1 MRTGLLA
8 TAVLALAI
16 AAWAPGARATGEPG
30 SDCEGNVP
38 TVRVECPRVTSDVTS
53 VKVARR
59 AVLIEVDI
67 SSAAVVNVFGQVS
80 WQVRQRDG
88 SEAGLI
94 QGISSG
100 GPRAV
105 EAGATNFR
113 VRLGKTVLRRLG
125 RIAPRQSLRA
135 RMTVLTIDL
144 AGRESERVFR
154 IRLPGRDRS

>member
-1 MRTGLLA
+1 MRASLIAALT
-8 TAVLALAI
+8 LALAM
-16 AAWAPGARATGEPG
+16 AAGAPSAVATGEPG
-30 SDCEGNVP
+30 SECEGNVP
-38 TVRVECPRVTSDVTS
+38 TVRVECPRVISQVTS

-59 AVLIEVDI
+59 AALVEVDV

-80 WQVRQRDG
+80 WQVRRQDG
-88 SEAGLI
+88 SKTGLI

-105 EAGATNFR
+105 EAGPTTFR

-125 RIAPRQSLRA
+125 RIAPRQFLRA
-135 RMTVLTIDL
+135 RMTVFTTDL

-154 IRLPGRDRS
+154 VKLHGRDPA

>member
-1 MRTGLLA
+1 MRTGLLV
-8 TAVLALAI
+8 TAVLALALT
-16 AAWAPGARATGEPG
+16 AWAPGAMATGEPG

-38 TVRVECPRVTSDVTS
+38 TVRVECPRVISHVTS
-53 VKVARR
+53 VKVAQG
-59 AVLIEVDI
+59 AVLVEVDV
-67 SSAAVVNVFGQVS
+67 SSAAVANVFGQVS
-80 WQVRQRDG
+80 WQVRQQDG
-88 SEAGLI
+88 SKAGLI

-105 EAGATNFR
+105 EAGPTTFR

-135 RMTVLTIDL
+135 RMTVFTIDL

-154 IRLPGRDRS
+154 VGLPGRNRS

>member
-1 MRTGLLA
+1 MRTALVV
-8 TAVLALAI
+8 TLALALAV
-16 AAWAPGARATGEPG
+16 AAGAPNAVATGEPG
-30 SDCEGNVP
+30 SDCEGHVP
-38 TVRVECPRVTSDVTS
+38 TVRVECPRVISQVTA
-53 VKVARR
+53 VKVAER
-59 AVLIEVDI
+59 AVLVEVDV

-80 WQVRQRDG
+80 WQVRQQDG
-88 SEAGLI
+88 SKTGLI

-105 EAGATNFR
+105 EAGPTTFQ

-154 IRLPGRDRS
+154 VRLPGRNRS

>member
-1 MRTGLLA
+1 MRTGPVVTLM
-8 TAVLALAI
+8 VALAM
-16 AAWAPGARATGEPG
+16 AAGAPGAVATGEPG
-30 SDCEGNVP
+30 SYCESNVP
-38 TVRVECPRVTSDVTS
+38 TVRVKCPRVISRVTS

-59 AVLIEVDI
+59 AALVEVDV

-80 WQVRQRDG
+80 WQVRQHDG
-88 SEAGLI
+88 SKTGLI

-105 EAGATNFR
+105 EAGETTFR

-135 RMTVLTIDL
+135 RMTVLTTDL
-144 AGRESERVFR
+144 AGRESDRRFRVK
-154 IRLPGRDRS
+154 LHGRDPA